1 MCQQIRAHD
10 NVSDDTTTNIPV
22 EADLISTFVGS
33 MRIIPLPEI
42 PLVFEGTPTCKTYLV
57 CPQFVV

>member
-10 NVSDDTTTNIPV
+10 YVCDDTTTNIHV

-33 MRIIPLPEI
+33 MRIIPHPEV
-42 PLVFEGTPTCKTYLV
+42 PHVFEGTPTCKTYLV
-57 CPQFVV
+57 CPQYVV